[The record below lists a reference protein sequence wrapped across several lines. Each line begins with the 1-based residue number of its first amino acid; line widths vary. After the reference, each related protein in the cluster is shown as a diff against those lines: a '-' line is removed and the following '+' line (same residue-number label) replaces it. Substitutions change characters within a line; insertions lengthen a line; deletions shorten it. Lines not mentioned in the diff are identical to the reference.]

1 MSTTLFENAE
11 SPHETGFEH
20 QDWAVDRARNGAAW
34 LDAKFG
40 PDWDRQ
46 IDFEKLEIGG
56 PLRCIVGQLI
66 LHGYLS
72 LLFATQIVDHGFSR
86 GLLDILVV
94 LLPIAPFKRAYRPLT
109 GAWKAVLRE
118 RREKTPPHAQPAG
131 GNSSQRRNWNQA
143 A

>member
-1 MSTTLFENAE
+1 MSTTLLENAE
-11 SPHETGFEH
+11 SSQETGFEH

-40 PDWDRQ
+40 PDWDGQ
-46 IDFEKLEIGG
+46 IDFEKLEIGS
-56 PLRCIVGQLI
+56 PLHCIVGQLI

-94 LLPIAPFKRAYRPLT
+94 LLLIAPFKQAYRPLT

-118 RREKTPPHAQPAG
+118 RRDKTPPHAQPAG